1 MFDFAGF
8 LHNLSVWLIPAL
20 LAITLHEAAHGY
32 VANALGD
39 PTARLAGR
47 LSLNPIRHVDPVGTL
62 FLPGLMLML
71 GSGFFFGWAKAVP
84 VDMRYLK
91 SPRRG
96 MAIIA
101 AAGPLMNLAMAT
113 AAAGLLHLVD
123 YLPAVAGQWAE
134 QNLVNAVKFNL
145 LLALFN
151 LLPIPPLDGGRV
163 AVGVLPM
170 FLARPLARLEN
181 IGMLIVM
188 GLAFIVPMVSAQAG
202 YPLNPLGWV
211 LHGPLRTVTGA
222 ILTLT
227 GW

>member
-1 MFDFAGF
+1 MFDLAGF

-47 LSLNPIRHVDPVGTL
+47 LSLNPLRHVDPVGTL

-84 VDMRYLK
+84 VDMRYLN

-113 AAAGLLHLVD
+113 AAAALLHLVD
-123 YLPAVAGQWAE
+123 ALPSVAGQWAE
-134 QNLVNAVKFNL
+134 QNLVNAVKFNV

-163 AVGVLPM
+163 AVGVLPL

-181 IGMLIVM
+181 VGMLIVM
-188 GLAFIVPMVSAQAG
+188 GFAFIVPMVSAQAG
-202 YPLNPLGWV
+202 YPISPLAWV
-211 LHGPLRTVTGA
+211 LHGPLRVVTGA

>member
-113 AAAGLLHLVD
+113 AAAGLLHFVD
-123 YLPAVAGQWAE
+123 SLPTVAGQWAE
-134 QNLVNAVKFNL
+134 QNLVNAVKFNI

-211 LHGPLRTVTGA
+211 LQGPLRTVTGA